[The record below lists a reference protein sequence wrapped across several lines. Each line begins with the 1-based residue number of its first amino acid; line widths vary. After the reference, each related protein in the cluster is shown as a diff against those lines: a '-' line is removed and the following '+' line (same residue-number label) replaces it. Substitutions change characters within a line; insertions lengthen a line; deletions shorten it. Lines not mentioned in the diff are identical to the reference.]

1 MCRGTRSPVLPGRQP
16 AAGQRCRYRRLP
28 VGRHGFRLDHRACRE
43 TAALYSLFHLWLRFE
58 LRLRRRAWLRRAG
71 WRRADVLHVQ
81 DAALR
86 DGAKGRR
93 YGTGAAAPRLA
104 PGGAAGRAVLPELL
118 CRRARLEIRQGGAV
132 RDWRRRIVRRLSL
145 ALLPRRRQSRLRRL
159 RRPILRILAA
169 PGSERPDGEA
179 AGAYLAGS
187 LECVAARD
195 LPRCLRR
202 ACE

>member
-43 TAALYSLFHLWLRFE
+43 TAALYSLLHLWLRFE

-132 RDWRRRIVRRLSL
+132 RDRRRRIVRRLSL
-145 ALLPRRRQSRLRRL
+145 ALLPRRRQPRLRRL
-159 RRPILRILAA
+159 CRPVLRILAA
-169 PGSERPDGEA
+169 PGDEGEVGYA
-179 AGAYLAGS
+179 YGVGMDECKVCVDAGY
-187 LECVAARD
+187 
-195 LPRCLRR
+195 
-202 ACE
+202 